1 VPFWNNI
8 HHWVNFLNH
17 DTPVLTGSERL
28 TKKMNNGIFYL
39 YMRRPRRG
47 YYVADVKVI
56 TLDPR
61 SMDDYQVTDAYFKL
75 LEENIREAP
84 QYWLWT
90 HNRWKRTREEFNLRY
105 DETTGRVDI
114 ISTVEELKKKKGLL

>member
-1 VPFWNNI
+1 
-8 HHWVNFLNH
+8 
-17 DTPVLTGSERL
+17 
-28 TKKMNNGIFYL
+28 
-39 YMRRPRRG
+39 
-47 YYVADVKVI
+47 
-56 TLDPR
+56 
-61 SMDDYQVTDAYFKL
+61 MDDYQVTDAYFKL